1 MSLYPDS
8 MYDFPNVSAYD
19 SDLREVLAMLRGVTH
34 KMKDFEAINKITNA
48 GAWDITKQYK
58 PWTIVSDNN
67 IGYISVRPVPAG
79 IEITNTDYWG
89 LVADYDI
96 LITNLSERIST
107 LENEVGNENSGLI
120 KDVADLQ
127 AQSVEQLR
135 GRKIVILTDSYG
147 VITDNYVQQM
157 VTMCPA
163 LVLNDNLYVF
173 AYGARGFI
181 GDTAG
186 LGADATW
193 YTAFVTSGDINTV
206 PDPETITDFYIV
218 GGSNDKGESWNDI
231 RTNALALLSAI
242 QTKFT
247 NARVSVACCAY
258 TKAVAGG
265 VLMPELIENY
275 NTLGRLGYR
284 VIGNA
289 YSWIHYPGLVTD
301 NVHPNAAGSRMIASG
316 LLRAIFG
323 LDTNDVFTNRNVP
336 INNITPAFGTMHRVD
351 GYEFSNGT
359 SNYLVFERIRYTGS
373 FTLYGDGS
381 WHELGTLTSTKF
393 MYGAID
399 GLYMDHTF
407 AYIDAG
413 HVEPCDIK
421 LYNGK
426 LYYRMFND
434 TSIPN
439 FNTGFTTSMLE
450 LASIKIEM
458 PAMFF

>member
-1 MSLYPDS
+1 MFWHK
-8 MYDFPNVSAYD
+8 FPYTDAHELNLDYI
-19 SDLREVLAMLRGVTH
+19 LAMIRDMY
-34 KMKDFEAINKITNA
+34 KEISEFEAVNKITNA
-48 GAWDITKQYK
+48 GAWDITKQYQA
-58 PWTIVSDNN
+58 WTIVSDNN
-67 IGYISVRPVPAG
+67 MGYISLQPVPAG
-79 IEITNTDYWG
+79 VAITNTDYWG

-96 LITNLSERIST
+96 LITDLSNRISA
-107 LENEVGNENSGLI
+107 LETALTAPLN
-120 KDVADLQ
+120 
-127 AQSVEQLR
+127 

-147 VITDNYVQQM
+147 VITDNYIQQM
-157 VTMCPA
+157 ITMCPA
-163 LVLNDNLYVF
+163 LILNTNLFVF

-206 PDPETITDFYIV
+206 PNPDTITDFYVV

-247 NARVSVACCAY
+247 NARVNLACCAY

-275 NTLGRLGYR
+275 NSLGRLGYR

-289 YSWIHYPGLVTD
+289 YSWVHYPGLVSD
-301 NVHPNAAGSRMIASG
+301 NVHPTAAGSRMIASG

-323 LDTNDVFTNRNVP
+323 LDSNDVFTNRNVP
-336 INNITPAFGTMHRVD
+336 INTITPAFGTLGRVD

-359 SNYLVFERIRYTGS
+359 SNYLVFLRIRYTGS
-373 FTLYGDGS
+373 FTVYGDGS

-393 MYGAID
+393 MYGAVD
-399 GLYMDHTF
+399 DLYMCSTC
-407 AYIDAG
+407 AYIDVG
-413 HVEPCDIK
+413 HVVPCDIK

-426 LYYRMFND
+426 LYYRFFND
-434 TSIPN
+434 TSVPN
-439 FNTGFTTSMLE
+439 FNSGFSTTLLE
-450 LASIKIEM
+450 FGTIKIEM